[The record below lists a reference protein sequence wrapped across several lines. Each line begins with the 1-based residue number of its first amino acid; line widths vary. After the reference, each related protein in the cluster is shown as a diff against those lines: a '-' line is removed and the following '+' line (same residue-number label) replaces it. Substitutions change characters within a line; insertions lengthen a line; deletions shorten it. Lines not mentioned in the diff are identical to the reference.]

1 MDTEALARSQAK
13 RINAL
18 EAKLTHLQKKFD
30 SLHKAFITIND
41 ISVVPSSHPG
51 ADLAPVEMT
60 TDPEAKITVLAVAG
74 MAMKLGMAP
83 REFRN
88 ALLGQKCNF
97 IFIKDFKQAWYQHGL
112 VGLTS
117 NIHETAEYLKTIL
130 PPQTESLRVIGTSAG
145 GFGAVHLGVRMGA
158 DKVLAFGPQTKI
170 ALDTFK
176 HFETTDSDRSAF
188 DFQARDNDLR
198 SLLED
203 YKDYAGKVYVYYSAA
218 NERDSAHAQRLA
230 GIPQVHLRPI
240 DNDQHNVASFLKQT
254 DQLDTVLSEF
264 LAA

>member
-1 MDTEALARSQAK
+1 MGWQ
-13 RINAL
+13 
-18 EAKLTHLQKKFD
+18 
-30 SLHKAFITIND
+30 
-41 ISVVPSSHPG
+41 G
-51 ADLAPVEMT
+51 
-60 TDPEAKITVLAVAG
+60 
-74 MAMKLGMAP
+74 LGH
-83 REFRN
+83 RFR
-88 ALLGQKCNF
+88 

-117 NIHETAEYLKTIL
+117 NIQETAEYLKTIL

-176 HFETTDSDRSAF
+176 HFETTDSDSSAF

-203 YKDYAGKVYVYYSAA
+203 
-218 NERDSAHAQRLA
+218 
-230 GIPQVHLRPI
+230 
-240 DNDQHNVASFLKQT
+240 
-254 DQLDTVLSEF
+254 
-264 LAA
+264 